1 MLRNEYISNNK
12 KVLNSDQNKYY
23 MLTVEEADMY
33 WRCYSGADYTKDPQ
47 NDFM

>member
-33 WRCYSGADYTKDPQ
+33 
-47 NDFM
+47 